1 MIDIS
6 CKFYLQKNDVT
17 YTYCIKLST
26 YYIIRHQ
33 KLLLTCRELFTVA
46 LSHHFKI
53 RELLTSGVD
62 FAVKRYEFI
71 MENKYIKRTFSNCK
85 PSKKQH

>member
-17 YTYCIKLST
+17 YTYCFKLST
-26 YYIIRHQ
+26 YCIIRHQ
-33 KLLLTCRELFTVA
+33 MLLLACRELSAVA
-46 LSHHFKI
+46 LSHHLKI
-53 RELLTSGVD
+53 RKLLTSALV
-62 FAVKRYEFI
+62 FAVNRYEFI
-71 MENKYIKRTFSNCK
+71 VENKNIRTFSDCK